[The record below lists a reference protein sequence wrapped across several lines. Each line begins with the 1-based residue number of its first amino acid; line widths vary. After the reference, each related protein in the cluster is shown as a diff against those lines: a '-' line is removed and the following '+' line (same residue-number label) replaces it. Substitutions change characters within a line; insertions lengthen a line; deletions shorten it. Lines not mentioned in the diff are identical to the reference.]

1 MPERTAKPEVGQL
14 PVEREE
20 GVFCETFIW
29 LGAEDQET
37 PKISTKQSGFWQ
49 FDSQIRP

>member
-1 MPERTAKPEVGQL
+1 MPERTTKPDVGRR

-29 LGAEDQET
+29 LAAEDHET
-37 PKISTKQSGFWQ
+37 LKIRTKQSGFW
-49 FDSQIRP
+49 